1 MWFMAFHLSKSRILP
16 DFLSVC
22 RVRQRSLPRGLG
34 CGLSSDLGPNI
45 FDLSSS
51 HRPWMSSPWRPFY
64 ARGILHIKRIH
75 LLSYVRIWRQDSVY
89 TALIRTS
96 LPGFSYPTSRTLPS
110 RFPAEVFPSWR
121 ATSRNRHISSWVI
134 FVVLCGFLFSV
145 EFIFN
150 LTRCLQMWSSFI
162 EKGWLLL
169 SLGPVLLLLIP
180 SLDILINP
188 QSTLIPFTA
197 QNR

>member
-1 MWFMAFHLSKSRILP
+1 MWFTAFHLSKSRILP
-16 DFLSVC
+16 DFLSMC

-34 CGLSSDLGPNI
+34 CGLSSDLGPDI
-45 FDLSSS
+45 SEGL
-51 HRPWMSSPWRPFY
+51 RRWPWMSSPWRPFY

-75 LLSYVRIWRQDSVY
+75 LLRIWRQDSVY

-96 LPGFSYPTSRTLPS
+96 LTGFSYPASRTLPS

-134 FVVLCGFLFSV
+134 FVVLCGFLE
-145 EFIFN
+145 EFVFN
-150 LTRCLQMWSSFI
+150 LTRCLQMWSSFV

-169 SLGPVLLLLIP
+169 SLGPVLLLLSP

-188 QSTLIPFTA
+188 QSTLIPFTG

>member
-1 MWFMAFHLSKSRILP
+1 MWFTAFHLSKSRILP
-16 DFLSVC
+16 DFLSVF
-22 RVRQRSLPRGLG
+22 RVRQRSLPGGLV
-34 CGLSSDLGPNI
+34 CGLSSDLGP
-45 FDLSSS
+45 DVSEDG
-51 HRPWMSSPWRPFY
+51 PEWAWRPFY
-64 ARGILHIKRIH
+64 AHGILHIKRIH

-96 LPGFSYPTSRTLPS
+96 LTGFSYPASRTLPS

-121 ATSRNRHISSWVI
+121 ATSRNRRISSWVI
-134 FVVLCGFLFSV
+134 FVVLCGFLE
-145 EFIFN
+145 EFVFN
-150 LTRCLQMWSSFI
+150 LTRCLQMWSSFV

-169 SLGPVLLLLIP
+169 SLGPVLLLLSP

-188 QSTLIPFTA
+188 QSTLIPFTG